1 YLFGKAIH
9 VGNLILPIFGV
20 VGSLIGAAYY
30 LGTAISL
37 FAPSEAQEESTES
50 EETAA
55 EDVITSTSQAA
66 LAFCSLG
73 VLVLG
78 MVPAGFLHWLMH

>member
-1 YLFGKAIH
+1 M
-9 VGNLILPIFGV
+9 

-30 LGTAISL
+30 LGTAITL
-37 FAPSEAQEESTES
+37 FARTDGADDSATES
-50 EETAA
+50 EEVVDD
-55 EDVITSTSQAA
+55 ESITSTSQAA

-78 MVPAGFLHWLMH
+78 ILPAGFLHWITQ